1 MLGNIEGRRRG
12 QQKMRWLD
20 GITDSMDMSL
30 SKPWELVMGREAWRA
45 AAHGVT
51 KNEIWLS
58 NWTEL
63 RTNILNIYLTIPLSC
78 LSTERC
84 ASFKQKSISR
94 KKITKSRCGWRSAK
108 KAIEGDAKTELYRQ
122 VCKAIDLDQNQSNY
136 CRRHSLQQKR
146 SIT

>member
-1 MLGNIEGRRRG
+1 MSTFRKQPFLFGILKKESKKFGR
-12 QQKMRWLD
+12 
-20 GITDSMDMSL
+20 
-30 SKPWELVMGREAWRA
+30 
-45 AAHGVT
+45 
-51 KNEIWLS
+51 
-58 NWTEL
+58 
-63 RTNILNIYLTIPLSC
+63 
-78 LSTERC
+78 STEVR
-84 ASFKQKSISR
+84 KLGKKSISR